1 MSMPVPRYL
10 SAMLWISPVLII
22 ALSIPM
28 VLGKIPPNRFYGFR
42 TRKTLSNLDVWYRAN
57 RLAGINLIIA
67 SFASLF
73 ISTLLMLL
81 LPETIALLA
90 GNLLLAMALMLA
102 TGIGFWQLRK
112 L

>member
-1 MSMPVPRYL
+1 
-10 SAMLWISPVLII
+10 MLWISPVLII